1 MNKHTIRWIAL
12 GGIGILAAIFILYRL
27 GFIGDKPVAEPGST
41 AAAGPGGQ
49 APPLTVEGF
58 IVKTGELADNIE
70 VSGSTIPEEEVQ
82 ITSEI
87 AGKVA
92 AILFKEG
99 KRVEKGAV
107 LLRINDEEWKAQREK
122 LVVQKRLSEKIAG
135 RLKGLYEKEGVSL
148 QEYEVAAAQ
157 VDQYDAEIKLLDVQL
172 GRTVIR
178 APFGGVMGLRQ
189 ISEGSYVSPG
199 TPIVSLV
206 KIDPIHV
213 QFSIP
218 EKYSAD
224 LQTGG
229 KVSFQLAGFAG
240 DFPAT
245 IVARDPRV
253 DPGTRTITFEA
264 AAPNPSGRVSPGA
277 FTLVKVQLRKFENA
291 LLVPTE
297 AVIPELGGKK
307 IFVYRNGKAE
317 PVPVETG
324 IRKDRAIQVI
334 EGLQTGDTI
343 LTSGILQL
351 RPGMAVS
358 ISGWSTL

>member
-122 LVVQKRLSEKIAG
+122 TRSAK
-135 RLKGLYEKEGVSL
+135 
-148 QEYEVAAAQ
+148 
-157 VDQYDAEIKLLDVQL
+157 
-172 GRTVIR
+172 
-178 APFGGVMGLRQ
+178 APV
-189 ISEGSYVSPG
+189 
-199 TPIVSLV
+199 
-206 KIDPIHV
+206 
-213 QFSIP
+213 
-218 EKYSAD
+218 
-224 LQTGG
+224 G
-229 KVSFQLAGFAG
+229 KDRWPPQ
-240 DFPAT
+240 
-245 IVARDPRV
+245 
-253 DPGTRTITFEA
+253 
-264 AAPNPSGRVSPGA
+264 GA
-277 FTLVKVQLRKFENA
+277 
-291 LLVPTE
+291 
-297 AVIPELGGKK
+297 
-307 IFVYRNGKAE
+307 
-317 PVPVETG
+317 
-324 IRKDRAIQVI
+324 IRKRR
-334 EGLQTGDTI
+334 
-343 LTSGILQL
+343 S
-351 RPGMAVS
+351 
-358 ISGWSTL
+358 